1 VAVDQGWKLL
11 NALRK
16 RGLPPRYT
24 SVSVLVDKR
33 GMIRWVHA
41 GPLLHENSGGKHA
54 KAAADLSELSRFLA
68 TERARRSAVEKRA
81 KKSKV
86 R

>member
-1 VAVDQGWKLL
+1 M
-11 NALRK
+11 
-16 RGLPPRYT
+16 T
-24 SVSVLVDKR
+24 
-33 GMIRWVHA
+33 
-41 GPLLHENSGGKHA
+41 SGGKHA
-54 KAAADLSELSRFLA
+54 KAVADLSELSRFLA